1 MNKYEQIKAITQA
14 ILSGERMYVA
24 PGGKGVL
31 KLPKCQS
38 TGTKYQQ
45 ETYARI
51 TAMKLLEA

>member
-1 MNKYEQIKAITQA
+1 MKYEEIKAVTQA
-14 ILSGERMYVA
+14 ILSGERVYVTS
-24 PGGKGVL
+24 KKVL
-31 KLPKCQS
+31 QLPKCQS